1 MKRVILA
8 DLLWRLRDEGLLA
21 EGVTLDDATVAEI
34 GRKLKDSRL
43 MNITEY
49 GRMVHAEMAAI
60 TDAARR
66 GVSVAGSRLFS
77 TTFPC
82 HNCAKHIVA
91 AGIREVIYI
100 EPYPKSQVAAL
111 FSDSI
116 ALDRAPTANQV
127 AFSSFVGFA
136 PTQFADLFQMPRRMD
151 DQKHILKWEAIRT
164 AAVPRISG
172 IPAAYLWEEGRAV
185 QTLKDRMTESSIAF
199 KEGVDA

>member
-1 MKRVILA
+1 MSSELFPRRPGSMSKAINSA
-8 DLLWRLRDEGLLA
+8 SDN
-21 EGVTLDDATVAEI
+21 ATAPP
-34 GRKLKDSRL
+34 RA
-43 MNITEY
+43 ITEF

-116 ALDRAPTANQV
+116 ALDRPPTANQV

-136 PTQFADLFQMPRRMD
+136 PTQFGDLFQMPKRVD
-151 DQKHILKWEAIRT
+151 DQKHILKWEAVRT
-164 AAVPRISG
+164 TAVPRISG
-172 IPAAYLWEEGRAV
+172 IPAAYLREEERTV
-185 QTLKDRMTESSIAF
+185 QNLNEQLIASSIAF
-199 KEGVDA
+199 TKGGDREQR

>member
-1 MKRVILA
+1 M
-8 DLLWRLRDEGLLA
+8 
-21 EGVTLDDATVAEI
+21 
-34 GRKLKDSRL
+34 
-43 MNITEY
+43 
-49 GRMVHAEMAAI
+49 
-60 TDAARR
+60 
-66 GVSVAGSRLFS
+66 SVAGSRLFS

-116 ALDRAPTANQV
+116 ALDRPPTANQV

-136 PTQFADLFQMPRRMD
+136 PTQFADLFQMPKRVD
-151 DQKHILKWEAIRT
+151 DQKHILKWEAIRA

-172 IPAAYLWEEGRAV
+172 IPAAYLTEEDDRI
-185 QTLKDRMTESSIAF
+185 QTLKKRMAATGMTF
-199 KEGVDA
+199 KKGGDA

>member
-8 DLLWRLRDEGLLA
+8 DLLTRLQNEGLLA
-21 EGVTLDDATVAEI
+21 SGTELDDRRVSEI
-34 GRKLKDSRL
+34 GDRLKESRL
-43 MNITEY
+43 MEITEY

-66 GVSVAGSRLFS
+66 GVSVDGGRLFC

-100 EPYPKSQVAAL
+100 EPYPKSKVAAL

-116 ALDRAPTANQV
+116 AIDQPPTVNQV

-136 PTQFADLFQMPRRMD
+136 PNRFADLFQITKRVD
-151 DQKHILKWEAIRT
+151 EQKRILSWDSIRT
-164 AAVPRISG
+164 SARPRVSG
-172 IPAAYLWEEGRAV
+172 TPAAYLSEEVLASKALRE
-185 QTLKDRMTESSIAF
+185 KMSSKSIGF
-199 KEGVDA
+199 REGGDA